1 MFDREA
7 VEDLTGGVTTE
18 IFTCDIMDT
27 DLYWKEGI
35 SLTNKDF
42 LFAAWIVPTSGFNS
56 NRRGIVK
63 GHGSHAAFSSP
74 LDPSERTCN

>member
-1 MFDREA
+1 MFDREG

-35 SLTNKDF
+35 LLTNQDF
-42 LFAAWIVPTSGFNS
+42 LFGAWIVPNSGFGFD
-56 NRRGIVK
+56 RRGIVK
-63 GHGSHAAFSSP
+63 GHGLHTDFFP
-74 LDPSERTCN
+74 RECVID

>member
-27 DLYWKEGI
+27 DLYWEQGI
-35 SLTNKDF
+35 SLTNRDF
-42 LFAAWIVPTSGFNS
+42 LFGAWIVPDSGSGFD
-56 NRRGIVK
+56 RRGIVK
-63 GHGSHAAFSSP
+63 GHGLHTSFFSS
-74 LDPSERTCN
+74 ENV